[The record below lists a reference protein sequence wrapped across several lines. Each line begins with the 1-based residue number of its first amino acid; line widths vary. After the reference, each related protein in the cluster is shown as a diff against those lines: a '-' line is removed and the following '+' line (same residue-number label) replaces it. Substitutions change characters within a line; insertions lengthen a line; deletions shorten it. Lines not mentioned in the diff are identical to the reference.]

1 MAKRHHLLAIDLGA
15 SNGRVIIGRLE
26 GRRLD
31 LEVTHRFEHG
41 PSLIAGR
48 LRWDWPLIQDQVRA
62 GLAKAAEACGADG
75 VCSVSCSSWAQDFGL
90 LGGEGNLFYP
100 PVSYRDGRT
109 AGMPASFADI
119 ISPDDL
125 IHRVGCGVTPVT
137 ALCQLRAM
145 AQQEPETLHQ
155 ASRLLFVADLVHWM
169 LCGSQ
174 CTDWTMATASQLR
187 NLRSGQWDRELMALL
202 GVPSHFLPEI
212 VEGPRV
218 LGRIGPDNDLHPK
231 LAGVPVV
238 TTAGHDTAVAA
249 AAVNPLEKGT
259 FFLSLG
265 TWAMLG
271 CCTGEL
277 LMPADPAAGGWVIL
291 GLAGGKWGV
300 FRAGTGLWLIQE
312 CRRLWERR
320 GVSLSHDRLVA
331 EARRAAIRST
341 IDPSDPRFHAPDDM
355 LLEIAVACRQAGVEV
370 PCTPGEVAKVIFDS
384 LARYYAAG
392 VRQLEEATRL
402 QARCLHVL
410 GGGSRNAYLCE
421 RIAQE
426 SGISVE
432 AGPAE
437 ATAIGNLLL
446 QARALQIVEG
456 EVAIPR

>member
-1 MAKRHHLLAIDLGA
+1 
-15 SNGRVIIGRLE
+15 
-26 GRRLD
+26 
-31 LEVTHRFEHG
+31 
-41 PSLIAGR
+41 
-48 LRWDWPLIQDQVRA
+48 
-62 GLAKAAEACGADG
+62 

-90 LGGEGNLFYP
+90 IDQERNLFYP
-100 PVSYRDGRT
+100 PVSYRDSRT
-109 AGMPASFADI
+109 ADMPASFADL
-119 ISPDDL
+119 ISPADL
-125 IHRVGCGVTPVT
+125 VQRVGCGATPVT

-145 AQQEPETLHQ
+145 ALQEPDALHR

-202 GVPSHFLPEI
+202 GVRSHFLPEI
-212 VEGPRV
+212 VAGPRI
-218 LGRIGPDNDLHPK
+218 LGRIGSDNDIHPK

-238 TTAGHDTAVAA
+238 MTAGHDTAIAA
-249 AAVNPLEKGT
+249 AAVNPLVKGT

-277 LMPADPAAGGWVIL
+277 LVPADPAAGGWVIL
-291 GLAGGKWGV
+291 GLAGGEWGV
-300 FRAGTGLWLIQE
+300 FRAGPGLWLIQE
-312 CRRLWERR
+312 CRRLWEQR
-320 GVSLSHDRLVA
+320 GLSLSHDRLVA
-331 EARRAAIRST
+331 DAQQAAIRST

-355 LLEIAVACRQAGVEV
+355 LLEITIACRQAGVEV
-370 PCTPGEVAKVIFDS
+370 PCSPGEFAKVIFDS

-392 VRQLEEATRL
+392 VRQLEKATQL

-410 GGGSRNAYLCE
+410 GGGSRNAYLCG

-426 SGISVE
+426 SGVSID

-446 QARALQIVEG
+446 QARTLGLIEDGVVIG
-456 EVAIPR
+456 R